1 MKKKV
6 TVIDY
11 GVGNLLSIKRAFEE
25 INAEVGISND
35 KKKIINSSY
44 LVLPGVGA
52 FHAAMD
58 SINNIDLVNTI
69 NEATNKN
76 IPFLGVCLGAQL
88 IFTKSQEFKISK
100 GLNLIEGEVI
110 SIKKLKKKNTKF
122 KIPHI
127 GWKKIIHYKEENKKD
142 ILLNGLNKKDYF
154 YFVHSYVVKP
164 KKKNIILCKTI
175 DKDICIPA
183 IIKKKNLY
191 GCQFHPEK
199 SGKSGLKIL
208 RNFLR
213 L

>member
-11 GVGNLLSIKRAFEE
+11 GLGNLLSIKRAFEE
-25 INAEVGISND
+25 INAEVIISND

-52 FHAAMD
+52 FHTAMGL
-58 SINNIDLVNTI
+58 INNIDLVDTI
-69 NEATNKN
+69 NEVVNKN

-88 IFTKSQEFKISK
+88 ILTKSEEFKISK

-110 SIKKLKKKNTKF
+110 SIKNLKKKNTKI

-127 GWKKIIHYKEENKKD
+127 GWKNIIPHNEENKKD

-154 YFVHSYVVKP
+154 YFVHSYIVKP
-164 KKKNIILCKTI
+164 KNKKIILCKTI
-175 DKDICIPA
+175 DKDIFIPA

-208 RNFLR
+208 RNFLK

>member
-25 INAEVGISND
+25 INAEVDISND

-164 KKKNIILCKTI
+164 KKNIILCKTI

-183 IIKKKNLY
+183 IIKKILY

-199 SGKSGLKIL
+199 VE
-208 RNFLR
+208 NQD
-213 L
+213 